1 MKFIS
6 GGYYVIAPTIRQEYM
21 DKEIIPDKIISVSEC
36 ICDIHPEIN
45 VFWGGSKENKL
56 KYIKDLN
63 ISVDKYKEIEIW
75 IQDKF
80 DMNEFEYPQIFPS
93 LNLAKEF
100 FSKFLNHVKDLRIIG
115 IGLPNNYVDSFL
127 DGEGTINKSTEERS
141 GIENVL
147 IKKEFISSDT
157 GSIKGYEVLGYESNT
172 FHSYLCNGLEKDFK
186 NQLDFSLNEDGFIK
200 TLDEAE
206 RCCDIANEED
216 LGTEPVFWLPWA
228 IFEYNSY

>member
-1 MKFIS
+1 MEFIS
-6 GGYYVIAPTIRQEYM
+6 GGYYIIAPTIRQEFM

-36 ICDIHPEIN
+36 ICDFYPEIN

-63 ISVDKYKEIEIW
+63 ISVDKYKEMEKW
-75 IQDKF
+75 IKDKS
-80 DMNEFEYPQIFPS
+80 DLKQFEYPQIFPS
-93 LNLAKEF
+93 LNLTKEF
-100 FSKFLNHVKDLRIIG
+100 FNKFLNHINDLKIIG
-115 IGLPNNYVDSFL
+115 IGLPNNYLESFL
-127 DGEGTINKSTEERS
+127 DEEGTKNKSTEERS

-147 IKKEFISSDT
+147 IKKEFINSQT
-157 GSIKGYEVLGYESNT
+157 GSIKGYEILGYETNT

-186 NQLDFSLNEDGFIK
+186 NQYVFSLNENGFIK
-200 TLDEAE
+200 SLTEAE
-206 RCCDIANEED
+206 RYCDIANDED